1 MARFSETES
10 WLREFDIIRAG
21 NPAEV
26 REFLHYVPLDSLSRS
41 EQIALLQSV
50 LWDAGYSFLNLV
62 PASERNA
69 PRLARFS
76 PPLAPEPAPSPY
88 VSVPIRSAPAAHRAF
103 PVSSTQVD
111 FQPTSAASA
120 PVAVSTMP
128 AMSTFPTPH
137 YGMGR
142 PFIPTSSIMPFYGD
156 EGLGDRRDWIEHFL
170 YHASSGAWTQ
180 PEMCRY
186 MGIYLKGAAK
196 HWYKQLGEVRRSWP
210 SLEKVFR
217 REFCTASESDNA
229 RFHFMKQTRN
239 ETARQYFWR
248 LQAAARD
255 ADIVPDSRK
264 ELERFV
270 NRYTRSL
277 TDKSCGNIGEGIECL
292 LGMDFMIS
300 AGVRLSAYEG
310 TVKLPDEE
318 KIPLVSAGF
327 RPKLPER
334 ITIWT
339 QDDLY
344 IGPGLSTSIPIVYG
358 RGRSDMVLWVYRGED
373 WLPKVVKNKFGV
385 HDQEIPLVEYA
396 KRFVD
401 ERKKL
406 VELARKNLIAAQER
420 QKQYYDKKRREVEF
434 AEGDLVLLDTKN
446 LPLRVA
452 AEGAEEKKSKL
463 AARRIGPFR
472 IIKMIND
479 NVAKL
484 ELPANL
490 SRLHPTFNVEL
501 LTHYVPSPDKFE
513 TRPTSKAAPIII
525 DEETG
530 EKTYVIEKLLE
541 FRQVRRRRE
550 WLIKW
555 EGYPEHECTWE
566 PEKDLKHVSHWADL
580 VEDFENRQREVKS
593 GGMS

>member
-1 MARFSETES
+1 M
-10 WLREFDIIRAG
+10 
-21 NPAEV
+21 
-26 REFLHYVPLDSLSRS
+26 VP
-41 EQIALLQSV
+41 
-50 LWDAGYSFLNLV
+50 G
-62 PASERNA
+62 
-69 PRLARFS
+69 LAR
-76 PPLAPEPAPSPY
+76 PN
-88 VSVPIRSAPAAHRAF
+88 AH
-103 PVSSTQVD
+103 QLL
-111 FQPTSAASA
+111 PT
-120 PVAVSTMP
+120 
-128 AMSTFPTPH
+128 
-137 YGMGR
+137 
-142 PFIPTSSIMPFYGD
+142 
-156 EGLGDRRDWIEHFL
+156 
-170 YHASSGAWTQ
+170 
-180 PEMCRY
+180 
-186 MGIYLKGAAK
+186 
-196 HWYKQLGEVRRSWP
+196 
-210 SLEKVFR
+210 LEK
-217 REFCTASESDNA
+217 D
-229 RFHFMKQTRN
+229 
-239 ETARQYFWR
+239 
-248 LQAAARD
+248 
-255 ADIVPDSRK
+255 
-264 ELERFV
+264 
-270 NRYTRSL
+270 
-277 TDKSCGNIGEGIECL
+277 
-292 LGMDFMIS
+292 
-300 AGVRLSAYEG
+300 VR
-310 TVKLPDEE
+310 
-318 KIPLVSAGF
+318 
-327 RPKLPER
+327 
-334 ITIWT
+334 
-339 QDDLY
+339 
-344 IGPGLSTSIPIVYG
+344 
-358 RGRSDMVLWVYRGED
+358 
-373 WLPKVVKNKFGV
+373 
-385 HDQEIPLVEYA
+385 DQEIPLVEYA

-406 VELARKNLIAAQER
+406 VELARKNLLAAQER

-501 LTHYVPSPDKFE
+501 LTHYVPSPEKFE

-550 WLIKW
+550 WLVKW